1 MTEPFDPKK
10 TEIQGMV
17 AADYIF
23 CEDCGIWVDFWKY
36 ENLEEAGHEGH
47 NVRNPKSYEEL
58 KECVDDCQETIDRCD
73 DENCTQR
80 AFIVDSPEDREF
92 QRSQDNSRILS
103 DGGISRWAISSR
115 SPLRGHIVC
124 CTRIE
129 LHGVE

>member
-23 CEDCGIWVDFWKY
+23 CEDCEIWVDFWKY
-36 ENLEEAGHEGH
+36 ENLEDAGHEGH

-73 DENCTQR
+73 DENCPQR
-80 AFIVDSPEDREF
+80 GFIVDSPEDREF
-92 QRSQDNSRILS
+92 HKGHKTIQESCLTEEFL
-103 DGGISRWAISSR
+103 DG
-115 SPLRGHIVC
+115 PYHHDL
-124 CTRIE
+124 
-129 LHGVE
+129 L